1 MTKSKTQL
9 DAEIAEALR
18 ERKSDF
24 RALVKKIEAAVD
36 AHPEL
41 TRQRLSPRG
50 LAEEAELIFRGG
62 GWVVAECA
70 QVSDFP
76 AGMGDL
82 GVQAPGPEGIGR
94 RCIDRRG
101 DRLRGDRDR
110 VVGDLGQAPDRSRRV
125 AQLVVVRALL
135 AYEAPRTRR
144 QLLDGSRR
152 SRQRC
157 V

>member
-1 MTKSKTQL
+1 VTKSKTQL

-62 GWVVAECA
+62 GWVAE
-70 QVSDFP
+70 V
-76 AGMGDL
+76 
-82 GVQAPGPEGIGR
+82 
-94 RCIDRRG
+94 
-101 DRLRGDRDR
+101 RLR
-110 VVGDLGQAPDRSRRV
+110 SKV
-125 AQLVVVRALL
+125 ARG
-135 AYEAPRTRR
+135 R
-144 QLLDGSRR
+144 GSRLMHTAR
-152 SRQRC
+152 GHGDTPEEA
-157 V
+157 VDDLVEGLPITAEALK